1 MERSLLCR
9 YVCRERKMLIEK
21 MFEANKLRLYSA
33 ISDSAS
39 ISSQYFCVNS
49 FASIFD
55 IIMEIKVR

>member
-1 MERSLLCR
+1 
-9 YVCRERKMLIEK
+9 
-21 MFEANKLRLYSA
+21 MFEENKLRLYSA

-55 IIMEIKVR
+55 IIMEIKVRGREICTQG